1 MQREIFEFQ
10 DLINCGIWKHLA
22 DELSPQEA
30 LDMLTS
36 VESAD
41 DIKRRI
47 DHVTNHGVAAYT
59 TACGWLG
66 YTDDYMKDK
75 IQV

>member
-47 DHVTNHGVAAYT
+47 DHVNNHGVAAYT